1 MSKFRA
7 FKSHEPVNGL
17 AAKTANGQVSKILS
31 PMVMSDIKRAIASGN
46 WTEMKEKAR
55 RSQTNGYDVEK
66 ITIKSIMRH
75 TTGLPRNTIFFWDNE
90 KKQKPISI
98 DEALKGLKK
107 QSIIYKPNRIYKY
120 SNLAI
125 LLGVKL

>member
-46 WTEMKEKAR
+46 WTEMKKKAR
-55 RSQTNGYDVEK
+55 RSQTIYENRYGTESSGVQVKPDG
-66 ITIKSIMRH
+66 TLLIK
-75 TTGLPRNTIFFWDNE
+75 
-90 KKQKPISI
+90 
-98 DEALKGLKK
+98 
-107 QSIIYKPNRIYKY
+107 
-120 SNLAI
+120 
-125 LLGVKL
+125 V